1 MRKPKI
7 SKVKYCLADIDYIC
21 PECGHKF
28 LKETDGEYAKKFTAC
43 KDKLLSYSEN
53 YCPYCNHKF
62 DNTELLNP
70 YSIIDKYVSDTI
82 VKKLFNYM
90 LIIKKQFSLYH
101 TKKTKTS
108 FFVTNIQNLAQNDMR
123 SHQTPASSI
132 PANLKPNL
140 FSRHQEAYS
149 GFLQLCNMNKNIF
162 SRFLFQDKTISLPQ
176 TKPFNPACSHRTPF
190 YIKYCFKKNTIINI
204 VRSQTIKYP
213 RHKKS

>member
-1 MRKPKI
+1 MVYVMRKPKI

-70 YSIIDKYVSDTI
+70 YSIIDKYVSDPI

-90 LIIKKQFSLYH
+90 FYTILNANDFFGIACADDEALDIDTLSLYFILVYEY
-101 TKKTKTS
+101 K
-108 FFVTNIQNLAQNDMR
+108 I
-123 SHQTPASSI
+123 
-132 PANLKPNL
+132 KPNDAI
-140 FSRHQEAYS
+140 EALMEWNRGS
-149 GFLQLCNMNKNIF
+149 L
-162 SRFLFQDKTISLPQ
+162 RFGSKMPSKALK
-176 TKPFNPACSHRTPF
+176 
-190 YIKYCFKKNTIINI
+190 II
-204 VRSQTIKYP
+204 RKLLGHKWYP
-213 RHKKS
+213 YQKEI